1 MAGHTLLGY
10 VLAVGVAGVVRG
22 EHIDSALLALVIW
35 VVFLNGGTLA
45 INSVFDKDEG
55 DIGYLHSP
63 PALPRYL
70 LQFSWG
76 LLAAGQGLPFLLPVR
91 FRGADA
97 ICFVLFIL
105 YLVPPFLFQAGA
117 RVGLVINI

>member
-76 LLAAGQGLPFLLPVR
+76 LLAAGEARAFLLPGG

-97 ICFVLFIL
+97 VCFVLSLPFF
-105 YLVPPFLFQAGA
+105 VPPFRFTAGA
-117 RVGLVINI
+117 GVGL